1 MKIITKANFTKVTLF
16 ATVLL
21 AGCFFAGA
29 ANAQMVQGTFTLDH
43 AARWGK
49 TVLPAGDYCLRL
61 DPGADPAMAVIFDAT
76 SGKRVAVVASGITE
90 DGSKGHS
97 ALLISR
103 RGNQRVIYSFRVAE
117 LGESFVYDPAL
128 AHGRGIIEANNTET
142 VPVLDAKK

>member
-1 MKIITKANFTKVTLF
+1 MKIITKTNLTKVTLF

-29 ANAQMVQGTFTLDH
+29 ANAQTVQGTFTLDH

-49 TVLPAGDYCLRL
+49 TVLPAGDYRLKL
-61 DPGADPAMAVIFDAT
+61 DPGTDPAVVVISDAT
-76 SGKRVAVVASGITE
+76 SGKKVGTVMCPITE

-97 ALLISR
+97 ALLIGR

-128 AHGRGIIEANNTET
+128 AHSRGVIEANNTET
-142 VPVLDAKK
+142 VPVLEARK

>member
-1 MKIITKANFTKVTLF
+1 MKIITKSNFTKVTLF

-29 ANAQMVQGTFTLDH
+29 ANAQTVQGTFTLDH

-49 TVLPAGDYCLRL
+49 TVLPAGDYRLKL
-61 DPGADPAMAVIFDAT
+61 DPGANPAEAVIFDAT
-76 SGKRVAVVASGITE
+76 SGQRVATVLCSITE
-90 DGSKGHS
+90 DGSKGHT

-142 VPVLDAKK
+142 VPVLEARR